1 MRKLAIIF
9 SLLILI
15 FASLQTSVF
24 ARSDSQEVI
33 TIAAGEVIDEDVFA
47 FADRVEVAGE
57 VNGDVFA
64 LGGPVIISGKVNGDV
79 LAAGGMLN
87 ISGEVTED
95 VRVAGGQVNVD
106 GVIGQNLT
114 VVGGNVNVSDT
125 ASVGENL
132 VAGAGN
138 VTLVGPVLGN
148 VKVGAGILTLTGLVG
163 GNVDAAVDLL
173 KVKPSASVGGNLTYV
188 SDEKAVIDDGA
199 RIQGEVVMRRLS
211 RSGKS
216 AQDAKT
222 AFRSLFAAGRL
233 MSMVSTLILGL
244 LFVSFYPK
252 SMNVAADIIKG
263 RIWMS
268 LGLGLVTIVL
278 TPILIISLFVSI
290 LGIPLAF
297 LLLATY
303 MVVLYSSR
311 IFVIFWLGRTILT
324 RLKQKTTDV
333 WTMVGGVIFYYFL
346 TFIPVLG
353 ALLTFFAVLV
363 GLGAGLLTKR
373 KMYLKLKKSI

>member
-173 KVKPSASVGGNLTYV
+173 KIKPSASVGGNLTYV